1 MRLRYLALCGMIAPI
16 LFMVMTILGG
26 ALRPGYSHLADTISE
41 LFSPGSP
48 NKLLLDTLHT
58 LFAILLILFG
68 FGVLQFINTNDES
81 TRTGKIGAFLYILM
95 GFVNIFTATIFPQD
109 PWGTPA
115 TFRGQ
120 MHINL
125 SGVIGILSII
135 AFILIGIWFKRTKI
149 IPWFG
154 AYSFIT
160 VVAVI
165 ISTGLYIASI
175 DTPLMGLA
183 ERISALL
190 GFQWTFVL
198 ALQIFMRSD

>member
-1 MRLRYLALCGMIAPI
+1 MRQRYLALCGMIAPI

-48 NKLLLDTLHT
+48 NKLSLDTLHT

-68 FGVLQFINTNDES
+68 LGVLEFINTNDES
-81 TRTGKIGAFLYILM
+81 TRMGKIGAYLYIIM
-95 GFVNIFTATIFPQD
+95 GFISIFTAAIFPQD
-109 PWGTPA
+109 PWGTPV

-135 AFILIGIWFKRTKI
+135 AFILIGTWFKRTKI

-154 AYSFIT
+154 AYSIIT
-160 VVAVI
+160 VGAVI

-198 ALQIFMRSD
+198 ALQIFMRSE